1 MSQEAKA
8 IVQALREK
16 KAKKEIDLF
25 EGKKAQK
32 ELAEDQA
39 YYEHLEEK
47 DKDFDPEASSDEE
60 EDSSEDEELYEDGF
74 RVKDTEEQPLTQ
86 DAESEEEEELSSEED
101 ESSEEEEVPE
111 EVVAKLPPREK
122 MLRSRVI
129 PIPYKVKTQTKYYAP
144 NGQEIKNAKKEPE
157 PKLVPLVSRVENPGE
172 PVHSVSVDKDGK
184 IIKTI
189 LPEEKIQPSA

>member
-60 EDSSEDEELYEDGF
+60 EDSSEDEEYDYTDYGKGSI
-74 RVKDTEEQPLTQ
+74 VKDTEEQPLTQ
-86 DAESEEEEELSSEED
+86 DAESEEEELSSEED

-144 NGQEIKNAKKEPE
+144 NGQEIKNTKKEPE
-157 PKLVPLVSRVENPGE
+157 PKPEV
-172 PVHSVSVDKDGK
+172 K
-184 IIKTI
+184 
-189 LPEEKIQPSA
+189 EEKKEEAPVQPSA